1 MIRMAEVRGWS
12 RFFEELRR
20 IIAESHQQIG
30 VANEG
35 YVQYIIEKLETGL
48 RSVNSI
54 KEILVN
60 GEHELEGEEREI
72 AANYSRRIAE
82 VATCIQTMLSYW
94 HLYQDRLDS
103 VNTDVETGYQ
113 VQVVHVQGRRG
124 RPTFGIASTQLEYL
138 HSLGFTWTEMA
149 TLLGV
154 SRMTLYRRHRE
165 FGMLTDSARSVSDQ
179 ELTEHLQQLR
189 INSPYI
195 GESMILGQL
204 RALNIQDSRERV
216 RHIIRRIDPLNTAL
230 RWGGNLSSRRP
241 YSVPGPNS
249 LWHIGM

>member
-1 MIRMAEVRGWS
+1 MLGPVRVMIILRMAEVRGWG

-35 YVQYIIEKLETGL
+35 YVQYIVEKLETGL
-48 RSVNSI
+48 RSLNSI
-54 KEILVN
+54 QEILVN
-60 GEHELEGEEREI
+60 GEHELEAEEREI

-82 VATCIQTMLSYW
+82 LATCIQTVLSYW

-113 VQVVHVQGRRG
+113 VQVVHVQGSRG
-124 RPTFGIASTQLEYL
+124 RPAFGIANTQLEYL

-154 SRMTLYRRHRE
+154 SRMTLYR
-165 FGMLTDSARSVSDQ
+165 S
-179 ELTEHLQQLR
+179 
-189 INSPYI
+189 
-195 GESMILGQL
+195 
-204 RALNIQDSRERV
+204 
-216 RHIIRRIDPLNTAL
+216 
-230 RWGGNLSSRRP
+230 
-241 YSVPGPNS
+241 
-249 LWHIGM
+249 